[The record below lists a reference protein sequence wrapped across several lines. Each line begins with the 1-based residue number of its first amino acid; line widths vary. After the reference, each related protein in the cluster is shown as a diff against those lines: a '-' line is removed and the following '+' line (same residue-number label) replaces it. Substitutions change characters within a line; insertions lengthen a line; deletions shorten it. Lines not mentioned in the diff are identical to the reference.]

1 MVLYSKIY
9 YGVLMTLKDYA
20 KKLGI
25 QYRTAWNHFKQGKIE
40 GAFKTPTGI
49 IVIPDNILEVYKE
62 LHKSNDE

>member
-1 MVLYSKIY
+1 
-9 YGVLMTLKDYA
+9 MTLKDYA
-20 KKLGI
+20 KSLGI